1 MKKQA
6 LDNCKNNVIF
16 KDIIS
21 FKQNIIMTNDFGALV
36 FDEFN
41 FKSED

>member
-1 MKKQA
+1 
-6 LDNCKNNVIF
+6 
-16 KDIIS
+16 
-21 FKQNIIMTNDFGALV
+21 MTNDLGALV